1 MRKDGNCLALV
12 ATMSMAAA
20 SPALAQ
26 STPTPTPSPTPT
38 VTYPSTAKVP
48 RNAFQTDLYQRSS
61 IRSPELLRSAL
72 ADRAEARRIY
82 ESQELHADSYRW
94 AQRVAECIVEE
105 DGDQAAS
112 LIAPDQYD
120 ELARAA
126 STRYRWCLLQKAPED
141 AVELRNATL
150 ETLNSALAESMII
163 RDGITYED
171 RAPMVDVNEAERF
184 SGVVPGAD
192 IDLDMIGR
200 CVAVYSPGLVQRVL
214 EAEPGSSEEQA
225 ALEQLYRTTPE
236 CGVNARPA
244 KIPSSL
250 QRVAVAKGLY
260 LWTSRS

>member
-1 MRKDGNCLALV
+1 MRRDGTCIALV
-12 ATMSMAAA
+12 ATITMAAA

-26 STPTPTPSPTPT
+26 STPAPTPSPTPSVSWPT
-38 VTYPSTAKVP
+38 TPPVP
-48 RNAFQTDLYQRSS
+48 RNAFQTGFEQRPS

-72 ADRAEARRIY
+72 ADRAEAQRIY
-82 ESQELHADSYRW
+82 ESQELHANSYRW
-94 AQRVAECIVEE
+94 AQRVAECIIAE
-105 DGDQAAS
+105 DGDHAAR
-112 LIAPDQYD
+112 LIATDEYD

-141 AVELRNATL
+141 AVDLRNASL
-150 ETLNSALAESMII
+150 ETLNSALAESMIV
-163 RDGITYED
+163 RDGIIYED

-184 SGVVPGAD
+184 SGVVPGANV
-192 IDLDMIGR
+192 DLDMIGR

-214 EAEPGSSEEQA
+214 DAEPGSGEEQA

-236 CGVNARPA
+236 CGISSRPA